1 MSKEKVS
8 IDNMYH
14 HFQIAPKM
22 VETYGVPVSTWP
34 GGALAKSGANLQAAG
49 AVARPTRFRGR

>member
-1 MSKEKVS
+1 
-8 IDNMYH
+8 MYH